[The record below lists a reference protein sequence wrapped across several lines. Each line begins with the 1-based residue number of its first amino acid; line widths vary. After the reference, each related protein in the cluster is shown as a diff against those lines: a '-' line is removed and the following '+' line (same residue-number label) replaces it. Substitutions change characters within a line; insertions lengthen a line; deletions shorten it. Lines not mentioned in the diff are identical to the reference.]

1 MPLASKYISLP
12 NVQCAAKSS
21 PFTQELLH
29 ETPAACA
36 FLNPGCIC
44 THADMHHAAQALPG
58 RSLTGSPQDHDQSD
72 ALDMTCCI
80 VHAAVVA
87 ITATYTAVAALHDQ
101 PFRALYSV
109 AFVCALDMACWAHSR
124 LSEQNSCKRKPL

>member
-1 MPLASKYISLP
+1 MPLASTYMSVP
-12 NVQCAAKSS
+12 NVQCTAKSFS
-21 PFTQELLH
+21 LQEELLH
-29 ETPAACA
+29 EMPAVYVVLKHC
-36 FLNPGCIC
+36 CIC

-58 RSLTGSPQDHDQSD
+58 RSLTGSPQGHDQSD

-80 VHAAVVA
+80 VHAALVA

-101 PFRALYSV
+101 PFRALHSI

-124 LSEQNSCKRKPL
+124 LCEQNSCKRKPL